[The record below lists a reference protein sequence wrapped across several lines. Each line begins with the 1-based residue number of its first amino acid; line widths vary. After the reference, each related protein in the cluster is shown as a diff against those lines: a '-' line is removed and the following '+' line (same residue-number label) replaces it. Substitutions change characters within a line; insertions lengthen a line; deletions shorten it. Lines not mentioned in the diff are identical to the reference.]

1 MTTNEYENNVLAR
14 ASTTTHVVN
23 AGLMHGAM
31 GIAGEA
37 GEVMEIVKKGIF
49 YGKPIDTDKVK
60 LELGDVLWY
69 LTLAAKS
76 VGSTLSEIM
85 MLNDAK
91 LAARFGGTKFDA
103 EKAINKDEAKE
114 SKQMPLFNDLRDNP
128 ELRLK

>member
-1 MTTNEYENNVLAR
+1 MTTNDYENNVVAR
-14 ASTTTHVVN
+14 ASTATHTVN

-76 VGSTLSEIM
+76 VGSSLDEIM
-85 MLNDAK
+85 TLNDAK
-91 LAARFGGTKFDA
+91 LQARFGGTKFDA
-103 EKAINKDEAKE
+103 EKAINKDEKKEAK
-114 SKQMPLFNDLRDNP
+114 QLPLFTDVRDT
-128 ELRLK
+128 LGLK